1 MHIRRYG
8 RMTVCSVPTLHT
20 EGEWV
25 VVVRVTG
32 PQPVDDGAGL
42 GVGGEEDLAHVGREV
57 EHRLGAA

>member
-1 MHIRRYG
+1 
-8 RMTVCSVPTLHT
+8 MTVCSVPTLHT